1 MKKPHGLALLA
12 GLLAST
18 GCFTAAPPDL
28 PPKLPMQAVKSYPPV
43 TPEQITDKNG
53 HQVAQALEDEINREA
68 QQNLLTAM
76 PR

>member
-1 MKKPHGLALLA
+1 MKQSLGFPLLA
-12 GLLAST
+12 GLLVCT
-18 GCFTAAPPDL
+18 GCFTAAPPDA
-28 PPKLPMQAVKSYPPV
+28 PPQLPMQAAKSYPPV

-68 QQNLLTAM
+68 QHNLLTAM